1 MFGHFIF
8 QMKATDLIEA
18 SNVCSDV
25 QITAETKSRVLSKEE
40 GLKKIL
46 DIEIGIQLK
55 PEQWTRILEQLV
67 LFVLILGRLLL
78 PKGKLSR
85 DQFSQLMLVYLG
97 MQCIAYFKHFKQ
109 TLDVGNVFPSLHSYD
124 RRCC

>member
-25 QITAETKSRVLSKEE
+25 QITVETKSRVLSKEE

-97 MQCIAYFKHFKQ
+97 MHIF
-109 TLDVGNVFPSLHSYD
+109 NI
-124 RRCC
+124 

>member
-97 MQCIAYFKHFKQ
+97 MHAYLKHLKQ
-109 TLDVGNVFPSLHSYD
+109 TLNVGNIFPSLHSYD